1 MALPVPNPDNSWWRH
16 HNFVICNQMDP
27 KLESTFSTTFWDKV
41 EEKEEDGCEI
51 HVVHYQTSQN
61 KKSSF

>member
-1 MALPVPNPDNSWWRH
+1 
-16 HNFVICNQMDP
+16 MDP

-41 EEKEEDGCEI
+41 EEKEEDGFEI

-61 KKSSF
+61 KKISF